1 MRFASLVLAFA
12 AFFSASLHAAI
23 GPVRMEIEQHSATKL
38 PKATP
43 GRPPVGEKTQH
54 RSLTIK
60 LSNRSD
66 VAIGSLVVKYFF
78 LGHDMKDHNITVLR
92 QGERKSSLAAR
103 GKETVESEEVTSAYT
118 DAHTE
123 AAKGKGKGT
132 ATGKGRA
139 TTKKVQASGKKIT
152 GYAVLVLNGA
162 KVEAEY
168 YSEPSYKEKV
178 KAAVPSAADAPSISG
193 DPVKTTPPKK
203 APPKKKKK

>member
-1 MRFASLVLAFA
+1 MKLAALVLALA
-12 AFFSASLHAAI
+12 AIFHASLHAAI

-43 GRPPVGEKTQH
+43 GHPPVGEKTQH

-60 LSNRSD
+60 LSNVSED
-66 VAIGSLVVKYFF
+66 ALSSLVVKYFF

-123 AAKGKGKGT
+123 VAKGR
-132 ATGKGRA
+132 GKGRA
-139 TTKKVQASGKKIT
+139 TARKVQASGKKIT
-152 GYAVLVLNGA
+152 GYAVQVLNGA
-162 KVEAEY
+162 KVEAEF
-168 YSEPSYKEKV
+168 YSEPSYKAKV

-193 DPVKTTPPKK
+193 DPVTTTPPKK
-203 APPKKKKK
+203 APPKKKK

>member
-1 MRFASLVLAFA
+1 MKLAALVLALA
-12 AFFSASLHAAI
+12 AIFSAPLHAAI

-60 LSNRSD
+60 LSNVSED
-66 VAIGSLVVKYFF
+66 ALSSLVVKYFF

-92 QGERKSSLAAR
+92 QGVRKSSLAAR

-123 AAKGKGKGT
+123 MAKGR
-132 ATGKGRA
+132 GKGRGKA
-139 TTKKVQASGKKIT
+139 TAKKVQASGKKIT
-152 GYAVLVLNGA
+152 GYAVQVLNGA
-162 KVEAEY
+162 KVEAEF

-193 DPVKTTPPKK
+193 DPATTTPPKK
-203 APPKKKKK
+203 APPKKKK